1 MHICILKRRRR
12 ALALEANHDM
22 GQHKL
27 FKKNKYLESSLYTI
41 KVANSN
47 NYKTIHCFCHRSK
60 LSSQVPIRDSALK
73 LNLEEQ
79 GLEFGRL

>member
-1 MHICILKRRRR
+1 MLLKQTMIWD
-12 ALALEANHDM
+12 NIN
-22 GQHKL
+22 
-27 FKKNKYLESSLYTI
+27 FSKKNKYLESSLYTI